1 MTQTF
6 ASGAASVGKQ
16 IAEDPSS
23 APTLLAQNIPT
34 ASNFYISYFVLTGL
48 STFGGTLANIA
59 ALAIYVVLGAILD
72 KTPRKKYNRYINISG
87 ISWGSAY
94 PKYTTIAVIAIVY
107 SMIAPLVL
115 GFATVGLLLLY
126 IAFRYELVYALDT
139 NQMTTRG
146 ETYRKAL
153 QQLTTGVYVSE
164 LCMIGIFAMDTGSNP
179 QAAGPLALM
188 VIFLVVT
195 ILFHII
201 MNVAFKPLLRGSP
214 RDLRAGSEFGRATD
228 TQFEMGQL
236 HHDSESQHRLTNVQ
250 SELGQDDATLSGR
263 DNVMGLKGD
272 QTMMNSSSSGG
283 WKGKFCDFFHP
294 GTSPQIADFFDQPLD
309 PYSEDQRKEAYVAP
323 VVASN
328 LPLIWMPHDVFDGS
342 EREKRAIQ
350 PITEASDA
358 SAYWDDKTGKLRVAW
373 DDDKD
378 QDAEWE
384 AFRQAPLYHEKN
396 EW

>member
-1 MTQTF
+1 
-6 ASGAASVGKQ
+6 
-16 IAEDPSS
+16 
-23 APTLLAQNIPT
+23 
-34 ASNFYISYFVLTGL
+34 VLTGL

-59 ALAIYVVLGAILD
+59 ALAVYVVLGAILD

-146 ETYRKAL
+146 DTYRKAL
-153 QQLTTGVYVSE
+153 QQLTTGVYVAE
-164 LCMIGIFAMDTGSNP
+164 LCMIGIFAMDTGNHP
-179 QAAGPLALM
+179 AAAGPLILM
-188 VIFLVVT
+188 IICFIGT
-195 ILFHII
+195 ILFHIT
-201 MNVAFKPLLRGSP
+201 MNAAFKPLLRGLP
-214 RDLRAGSEFGRATD
+214 RDLLAGSKFGRATD
-228 TQFEMGQL
+228 TQLEMGEL
-236 HHDSESQHRLTNVQ
+236 NHNGERLPRESNV
-250 SELGQDDATLSGR
+250 SALGQDDATLLGR
-263 DNVMGLKGD
+263 DNTMGLKGD
-272 QTMMNSSSSGG
+272 QTMMNYSRPSG
-283 WKGKFCDFFHP
+283 WKGKFHDFLHP
-294 GTSPQIADFFDQPLD
+294 GTSPQIADFFNQPLD

-323 VVASN
+323 VISSD
-328 LPLIWMPHDVFDGS
+328 LPLIWMPRDVFGGS
-342 EREKRAIQ
+342 EREKRAIA
-350 PITEASDA
+350 PITEANDG

-373 DDDKD
+373 DNNKD